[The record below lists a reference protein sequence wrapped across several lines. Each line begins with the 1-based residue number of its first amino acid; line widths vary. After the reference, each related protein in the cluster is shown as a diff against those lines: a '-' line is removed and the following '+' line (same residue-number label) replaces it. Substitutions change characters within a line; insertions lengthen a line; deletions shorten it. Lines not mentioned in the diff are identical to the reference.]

1 MMQESAACLKP
12 GGWIMWMDGDMRL
25 YAEDKIHPIPL
36 GLDLEEGGNPMAG
49 SWTARMA
56 RGTLFIC
63 GRVRI

>member
-12 GGWIMWMDGDMRL
+12 GGLILWMDGDMGL
-25 YAEDKIHPIPL
+25 YAEDMVHPIPL
-36 GLDLEEGGNPMAG
+36 GLDEEEGGDPTAG

-56 RGTLFIC
+56 RGALFIC